1 MAIRNA
7 SPRSLEGDMTVDEFK
22 EWLKRFDTDRDGR
35 ISREEL
41 KRAIRSIRG
50 RFSGWKSKRGI
61 KYSDADGNGFI
72 DEDEFD
78 NLVDFAQKSLGLKI
92 VRIVKSYIQPTAQSN
107 AIMNKGVIHFRNS
120 KKTTSA
126 WAPLRYELTETA
138 GETSRGL
145 IQLSSS
151 PAHQLSNNKHVKDR
165 STQSPPPPCWLTV
178 ITLSVA
184 PTPFSL
190 SASYPKLAREFDA
203 DRRKW
208 LRSSAESWVN
218 SGLKPWSMRS
228 FEKLLYFD
236 SGFVFLLAGETVR
249 TAHSTPR
256 SSSLM
261 PLLGRACGF
270 FLEGTDEAKLIR
282 SGSFF
287 GSMH

>member
-72 DEDEFD
+72 DEGEFD

-92 VRIVKSYIQPTAQSN
+92 VRIVKSYLQPTAQSN
-107 AIMNKGVIHFRNS
+107 AIMNKVVVL
-120 KKTTSA
+120 KMTSA
-126 WAPLRYELTETA
+126 WAPLLCELTETA

-165 STQSPPPPCWLTV
+165 STQSPPPPCSLTV
-178 ITLSVA
+178 ITLPVA

-190 SASYPKLAREFDA
+190 SSSYPKLPREFDA
-203 DRRKW
+203 DRRK
-208 LRSSAESWVN
+208 
-218 SGLKPWSMRS
+218 
-228 FEKLLYFD
+228 
-236 SGFVFLLAGETVR
+236 
-249 TAHSTPR
+249 
-256 SSSLM
+256 
-261 PLLGRACGF
+261 
-270 FLEGTDEAKLIR
+270 
-282 SGSFF
+282 
-287 GSMH
+287 